1 MQARLPLLLAAL
13 WWGSLTAMG
22 GVAVPVL
29 QAHLSSPTQAAAAC
43 AALLAAQTWISIA
56 CCALLLVVSKRKY
69 AERQEAWAQAVMV
82 FVLGGLLLALVAQYG
97 MAPRVAARQGAVWQY
112 AAVAMQVL
120 QWLCALC
127 TLWKVAALAGRG
139 EEEATLPA

>member
-139 EEEATLPA
+139 EEEATPPA

>member
-1 MQARLPLLLAAL
+1 
-13 WWGSLTAMG
+13 MG

-139 EEEATLPA
+139 EEEATPPA